1 FSAFRP
7 WGECAILPPPLIS
20 LLPLSSNFV
29 STTFTISLLSF
40 RLLDVPSKKRR
51 IRGLTIFELFR
62 HNSKPRLNRFLNS
75 LLPL

>member
-20 LLPLSSNFV
+20 LLPLSSNFAV

-40 RLLDVPSKKRR
+40 RLLAPLEQVPELASTVVSILPRR
-51 IRGLTIFELFR
+51 HSVSHT
-62 HNSKPRLNRFLNS
+62 K
-75 LLPL
+75 